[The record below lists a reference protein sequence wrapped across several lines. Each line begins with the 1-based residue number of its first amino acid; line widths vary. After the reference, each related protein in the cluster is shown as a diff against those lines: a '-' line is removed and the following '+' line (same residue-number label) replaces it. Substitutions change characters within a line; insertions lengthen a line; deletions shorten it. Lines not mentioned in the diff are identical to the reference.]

1 MTPRA
6 VLAIAAACALAST
19 AGTADADK
27 RPRKPTTA
35 TSATTAH
42 KRAKKPTT
50 KRAKKPTRKRAKHAT
65 KRTQRPTRQ
74 ANMPDGWSWPP
85 TPAMRAAGDACTAE
99 LDRLGVVW
107 KPARAEPKIT
117 TPITVPAMMFGGV
130 AVLPTF
136 RKPPFVMDCQLARAL
151 AVHGKELYARGVREL
166 HFSRIHGYTQVRTG
180 GTTTAALSRHALG
193 LAIDVRAIV
202 DDTGQKAV
210 VLGDY
215 NAGDALLLRVEDYL
229 NDSGGFRTVLTPS
242 NDPASHY
249 DHFHVE
255 ARADFSPPPPPAR
268 PHS

>member
-1 MTPRA
+1 VTPRA
-6 VLAIAAACALAST
+6 FLAIAAACTLVVAAST
-19 AGTADADK
+19 ADAGK
-27 RPRKPTTA
+27 RKRKLIKPA
-35 TSATTAH
+35 SAQSSKRIKHPAKH
-42 KRAKKPTT
+42 VKPAVGARSKGRAKAPS
-50 KRAKKPTRKRAKHAT
+50 
-65 KRTQRPTRQ
+65 RQ
-74 ANMPDGWSWPP
+74 ANMPDGWTWPP
-85 TPAMRAAGDACTAE
+85 SKQMRAAGDACTAE

-107 KPARAEPKIT
+107 KPAAAEPKIA
-117 TPITVPAMMFGGV
+117 TPITVPSMVFGGV

-136 RKPPFVMDCQLARAL
+136 RKPPFVMDCQLAHSL

-180 GTTTAALSRHALG
+180 GQTKAALSRHALG

-202 DDTGQKAV
+202 DDTGHKAM

-215 NAGDALLLRVEDYL
+215 LAGDALLLRVEDYL
-229 NDSGGFRTVLTPS
+229 NDSGGFRMVLTPR

-255 ARADFSPPPPPAR
+255 ARADYTTTR

>member
-1 MTPRA
+1 MTPRVA
-6 VLAIAAACALAST
+6 LAIVAACALV
-19 AGTADADK
+19 AGAHDAVAGK
-27 RPRKPTTA
+27 RKRKPTT
-35 TSATTAH
+35 SSVQ
-42 KRAKKPTT
+42 KRTKPMT
-50 KRAKKPTRKRAKHAT
+50 KRAKPTRKRVKHAT
-65 KRTQRPTRQ
+65 TRAKRSTRQ
-74 ANMPDGWSWPP
+74 ANMPDGWTWPP
-85 TPAMRAAGDACTAE
+85 SKEMRAAGDACTAE

-107 KPARAEPKIT
+107 KAAPAEPKIA

-136 RKPPFVMDCQLARAL
+136 RKPPFVMDCQLARSL

-180 GTTTAALSRHALG
+180 GTTKAALSRHALG

-202 DDTGQKAV
+202 DDTGHKAV

-229 NDSGGFRTVLTPS
+229 NDSGGFRTVLTPR
-242 NDPASHY
+242 NDPASHD

-255 ARADFSPPPPPAR
+255 ARADYAPVPPPAR

>member
-19 AGTADADK
+19 AGTADADR

-35 TSATTAH
+35 TSAHQRAKQPTA
-42 KRAKKPTT
+42 KRA
-50 KRAKKPTRKRAKHAT
+50 KPTRKRVKHAT
-65 KRTQRPTRQ
+65 TRGKRTTRQ

-107 KPARAEPKIT
+107 KRARAEPKIT
-117 TPITVPAMMFGGV
+117 TPITVPAMRFGGV

-151 AVHGKELYARGVREL
+151 AVHGTELYARGVREL

-180 GTTTAALSRHALG
+180 GRTKAALSRHALG

-202 DDTGQKAV
+202 DDTGHKAV

-229 NDSGGFRTVLTPS
+229 NDSGGFRTVLTPR
-242 NDPASHY
+242 NDPASHD

-255 ARADFSPPPPPAR
+255 ARADFSPPPPPPR